1 MTDPAYEI
9 WETHQFQADL
19 RILAKSGQAR
29 LIKKLRTVV
38 YPQLKARP
46 HFGPNIKKL
55 KDYTPDTWR
64 FRIGAWR
71 FFYEINEEEKQVWLI
86 AAAHRGVAY

>member
-1 MTDPAYEI
+1 MSDFEI
-9 WETHQFQADL
+9 FETGQFEADL
-19 RILAKSGQAR
+19 RNLARAGQAR

-38 YPQLKARP
+38 DPQLKARP

-55 KDYTPDTWR
+55 TEYAPDTWR

-71 FFYEINEEEKQVWLI
+71 FFYEIDEENRRVWMI

>member
-1 MTDPAYEI
+1 LTDPGYEI
-9 WETHQFQADL
+9 WETDQFQADL
-19 RILAKSGQAR
+19 KNLAQSGQAR

-38 YPQLKARP
+38 YPQLRTHP
-46 HFGPNIKKL
+46 HYGPNIKKL
-55 KDYTPDTWR
+55 KEYAPDTWR

-71 FFYEINEEEKQVWLI
+71 FFYEIDEENRRVWMI